1 MTGHTHDTGRQV
13 NGNVGLASINLA
25 TVNVPRTQHGPVG
38 TPVFMVQPSIADV
51 HTIKATTAADEMG
64 TNRRSHTHTL
74 THTHTH
80 AHTLTHARTHARTHA
95 HTHTHTHTLLT
106 ALCPGLQ
113 CFDTVGWVA

>member
-13 NGNVGLASINLA
+13 NGNVGLAGINLA
-25 TVNVPRTQHGPVG
+25 TVDAPRTQHGPVG
-38 TPVFMVQPSIADV
+38 TPVFMVQPSVADV

-64 TNRRSHTHTL
+64 TNRRSHTHT
-74 THTHTH
+74 
-80 AHTLTHARTHARTHA
+80 RTRTR
-95 HTHTHTHTLLT
+95 TRTHTHTLLT

>member
-13 NGNVGLASINLA
+13 NGNVGLGGINLA
-25 TVNVPRTQHGPVG
+25 TVDVPRTQHGPVG
-38 TPVFMVQPSIADV
+38 TPVFMVQPSVADV

-64 TNRRSHTHTL
+64 TNRRSHTHT
-74 THTHTH
+74 
-80 AHTLTHARTHARTHA
+80 RTRTR
-95 HTHTHTHTLLT
+95 TRTHTHTLLT